1 MKVIHGNIL
10 TFFAVWQNRFLYFR
24 VVIGNSGP
32 SRFFIISLVFSIEE
46 IQLLTFTR
54 NINKLEFGPIC
65 SIFSQA

>member
-1 MKVIHGNIL
+1 MRVIHGNIL

-32 SRFFIISLVFSIEE
+32 SRFLISLVFSVEE
-46 IQLLTFTR
+46 IQLLIFTR